1 MTDGSATLDRFGIS
15 TATLA
20 GSLSEKLRAAR
31 EAGFTSVSLAAR
43 DVVAHPDGV
52 DAAAAMVRSSGLRV
66 GAFQSLRDFEGLPPH
81 LRDYKLEVTKS
92 LLDLM
97 ERVDARLLLVG
108 SSTSPNASGDIQRIA
123 DDLSLLG
130 TLATPRGI
138 RIAYE
143 PLAWARFVNDY
154 QSAWHAVKLAD
165 RENVGLGIDA
175 FHVLAR
181 STPPAWFDAVP
192 GDRIFVVQLA
202 DYLWDLDDI
211 VETSGHHRVFPSEGN
226 HGPIIAELV
235 AKMAAIGYAGDFVLD
250 VTNDDYLHLPA
261 AAVAGRA
268 RNAARWTI
276 DSQHP
281 PGRSA

>member
-1 MTDGSATLDRFGIS
+1 MIR
-15 TATLA
+15 
-20 GSLSEKLRAAR
+20 R
-31 EAGFTSVSLAAR
+31 
-43 DVVAHPDGV
+43 
-52 DAAAAMVRSSGLRV
+52 SGLRV

-108 SSTSPNASGDIQRIA
+108 SSTSPNASGDIRRIA

-143 PLAWARFVNDY
+143 PLAWARFVNDCET
-154 QSAWHAVKLAD
+154 AWRAVKLAD
-165 RENVGLGIDA
+165 RENVGLGVDA

-192 GDRIFVVQLA
+192 GDRIFLVQLA
-202 DYLWDLDDI
+202 DYLWDLDDL

-226 HGPIIAELV
+226 HGAIIAELV
-235 AKMAAIGYAGDFVLD
+235 AKLASIGYAGDFMLD

-276 DSQHP
+276 DSLHP
-281 PGRSA
+281 SGRSA

>member
-1 MTDGSATLDRFGIS
+1 MADVPAALDRFGIS

-20 GSLSEKLRAAR
+20 GPLGEKLRAAR

-43 DVVAHPDGV
+43 DLVAHSDGV
-52 DAAAAMVRSSGLRV
+52 DAAAAMIRASGLRV

-108 SSTSPNASGDIQRIA
+108 SSTSPNASGDLQRIA

-154 QSAWHAVKLAD
+154 ETAWRAVTLAG
-165 RENVGLGIDA
+165 RENVGLGVDA
-175 FHVLAR
+175 FQVLAR
-181 STPPAWFDAVP
+181 STPLAWFDSIP
-192 GDRIFVVQLA
+192 GDRLFLVQLS

-211 VETSGHHRVFPSEGN
+211 VETAGHHRVFPSEGN
-226 HGPIIAELV
+226 HGAIIAELV
-235 AKMAAIGYAGDFVLD
+235 SKLVAMGYRGDFMLD
-250 VTNDDYLHLPA
+250 VANDDYLHLPA
-261 AAVAGRA
+261 AAIAARA
-268 RNAARWTI
+268 RNAARWAI
-276 DSQHP
+276 DSMKP
-281 PGRSA
+281 PRPPA

>member
-1 MTDGSATLDRFGIS
+1 MSDENALARFGIS

-20 GSLSEKLRAAR
+20 GSLSEKLRAAQA
-31 EAGFTSVSLAAR
+31 AGFTSVSLAAR
-43 DVVAHPDGV
+43 DLVAHPDGV
-52 DAAAAMVRSSGLRV
+52 DAAAALVRRSGMRV

-143 PLAWARFVNDY
+143 PLAWARFVNDHAT
-154 QSAWHAVKLAD
+154 AWRAVELAD
-165 RENVGLGIDA
+165 RENVGLGVDA

-181 STPPAWFDAVP
+181 STPAAWFDAVP
-192 GDRIFVVQLA
+192 GDRIFLVQLA

-226 HGPIIAELV
+226 HGAIIAELV
-235 AKMAAIGYAGDFVLD
+235 AKLTAIGYRGDLMLD
-250 VTNDDYLHLPA
+250 ATNDDYLHLPA

-268 RNAARWTI
+268 RNAARWIT
-276 DSQHP
+276 DALHP
-281 PGRSA
+281 SVKPG

>member
-1 MTDGSATLDRFGIS
+1 MTDKTVTLDRFGIS

-20 GSLSEKLRAAR
+20 GSLSAKLGAAR
-31 EAGFTSVSLAAR
+31 EAGFASVSLAAR
-43 DVVAHPDGV
+43 DLVAHPDGV
-52 DAAAAMVRSSGLRV
+52 DAAAALIRNSGLRV

-143 PLAWARFVNDY
+143 PLAWARFVNDFET
-154 QSAWHAVKLAD
+154 AWRAVRLAD
-165 RENVGLGIDA
+165 RENVGLGVDA
-175 FHVLAR
+175 FHMLAR
-181 STPPAWFDAVP
+181 STAPGWFDAVP
-192 GDRIFVVQLA
+192 GDRIFLVQLA
-202 DYLWDLDDI
+202 DYLWDLDDP
-211 VETSGHHRVFPSEGN
+211 VETSAHHRVFPSEGN
-226 HGPIIAELV
+226 HSPIVAELV
-235 AKMAAIGYAGDFVLD
+235 AKLSSIGYAGDFLLD

-261 AAVAGRA
+261 AAVATRA
-268 RNAARWTI
+268 RNAACWAI
-276 DSQHP
+276 DSLP
-281 PGRSA
+281 S

>member
-1 MTDGSATLDRFGIS
+1 MNEEPVPLARFGIS

-20 GSLSEKLRAAR
+20 GPLSEKLRAVRA
-31 EAGFTSVSLAAR
+31 AGFTSVSLAAR
-43 DVVAHPDGV
+43 DLVAHPDGV
-52 DAAAAMVRSSGLRV
+52 DAAAAMIRASGLRV

-108 SSTSPNASGDIQRIA
+108 SSASPNASGDIQRIA

-154 QSAWHAVKLAD
+154 ETAWRAVTLAD
-165 RENVGLGIDA
+165 RENVGLGVDA

-181 STPPAWFDAVP
+181 STPLACFDAIA
-192 GDRIFVVQLA
+192 GDRIFMVRLS

-211 VETSGHHRVFPSEGN
+211 VETSNHHRVFPSEGN
-226 HGPIIAELV
+226 HGALV
-235 AKMAAIGYAGDFVLD
+235 ADLVRRLASAGYIGDYTLD

-261 AAVAGRA
+261 MAVAERA
-268 RNAARWTI
+268 RNAARWVI
-276 DSQHP
+276 DSMHAP
-281 PGRSA
+281 ASPE

>member
-1 MTDGSATLDRFGIS
+1 MAEGPATLARFGIS

-20 GSLSEKLRAAR
+20 GSLSEKLRAALA
-31 EAGFTSVSLAAR
+31 AGFTSVSLAAR
-43 DVVAHPDGV
+43 DLVAHPDGV
-52 DAAAAMVRSSGLRV
+52 DAAAAMIRASGLRV

-97 ERVDARLLLVG
+97 ERVEARLLLVG
-108 SSTSPNASGDIQRIA
+108 SSTSPNASGDLQRIA

-143 PLAWARFVNDY
+143 PLAWARFINDY
-154 QSAWHAVKLAD
+154 ETAWRVVTLAG
-165 RENVGLGIDA
+165 RENVGLGVDA
-175 FHVLAR
+175 FQVLAR
-181 STPPAWFDAVP
+181 STPAAWFDAIP
-192 GDRIFVVQLA
+192 GDRIFLVQLS

-211 VETSGHHRVFPSEGN
+211 VETSSHHRVFPSEGN
-226 HGPIIAELV
+226 HGPLIAELARTLV
-235 AKMAAIGYAGDFVLD
+235 ATGYAGDFMLD

-261 AAVAGRA
+261 AAVAARA
-268 RNAARWTI
+268 RIAARWTI
-276 DSQHP
+276 DSLDPQ
-281 PGRSA
+281 GRPA